1 MTTLAISVQKK
12 RKDNFWPVYIRVIHN
27 GAVAYIKTDKM
38 VHDSHL
44 GKTKEI
50 RDPYITQELNR
61 KIIEYMDRLNR
72 KDASRWTALQIAQF
86 LKNEDEDVCF
96 SEYAR
101 KHIANMFNNGQERT
115 SQNYR
120 HAVESLELYAGTTKV
135 MFSALTSVFLNQW
148 IKSLEHTKR
157 AKEMYPVCVRQ
168 IFKAAYKELN
178 DEENN
183 LIRIK
188 FNPWLKVEIPK
199 SDPTE
204 KLAITPEECREFF
217 SAPLPESK
225 FVSPLPELAKDV
237 VKMVLCLGG
246 INTADLYNLKKT
258 DYHHGIIHYF
268 RAKTKKF
275 RADKAYMEMRV
286 PPIIEP
292 LFRKYQA
299 QADDEYLFNF
309 HARYTTSDS
318 FSANINSGLKK
329 ICDSMGIPKDSQYC
343 VYTFRHTWGTV
354 AQNDCGASISDV
366 AFGMNH
372 AAGHTITRGYLKLNF
387 EPAWKLNEKVIDLIF
402 FSDTKSHRAN
412 MTKPENKTKEPT
424 ELQRFSAKYMMRGTA
439 YFKGQKLGEIQD
451 IGFDNVEQIIKA
463 LVQFIPDDVPVRSA
477 VQFKIENLDKNQV
490 SVHERT
496 KGKGF

>member
-27 GAVAYIKTDKM
+27 GAVAYLKTDKM
-38 VHDSHL
+38 IHDSQL
-44 GKTKEI
+44 GRSKEV
-50 RDPYITQELNR
+50 RDPFITQELNA

-72 KDASRWTALQIAQF
+72 KDTSRWTALQIAQF
-86 LKNEDEDVCF
+86 LRNEDEDVCF
-96 SEYAR
+96 SDYAR
-101 KHIANMFNNGQERT
+101 KHVAQMINNGQERT
-115 SQNYR
+115 AKNYKR
-120 HAVESLELYAGTTKV
+120 AVESLELYAGTTKV
-135 MFSALTSVFLNQW
+135 MFSTLSSAFLNQW

-157 AKEMYPVCVRQ
+157 AKEMYPICVRQ
-168 IFKAAYKELN
+168 IFKSAYKELN

-199 SDPTE
+199 SDQAE
-204 KLAITPEECREFF
+204 KIAITPEECREFF

-225 FVSPLPELAKDV
+225 FVSPLPELARDV
-237 VKMVLCLGG
+237 VKLVLCLGG
-246 INTADLYNLKKT
+246 INTVDLYELKKK

-275 RADKAYMEMRV
+275 RADQAYMEMRV

-292 LFRKYQA
+292 IFRKYQA
-299 QADDEYLFNF
+299 EADDEYLFNF
-309 HARYTTSDS
+309 HARYSTSDS
-318 FSANINSGLKK
+318 FGANVNSGLRR
-329 ICDSMGIPKDSQYC
+329 ICKSMGIPEDDWYC

-402 FSDTKSHRAN
+402 FSDTKSHRTN
-412 MTKPENKTKEPT
+412 MAEPESKIDEPR
-424 ELQRFSAKYMMRGTA
+424 ELQRFSAKYMMKGTA
-439 YFKGQKLGEIQD
+439 YFKGQKLGEVQD
-451 IGFDNVEQIIKA
+451 IGFNNVDEIIKA
-463 LVQFIPDDVPVRSA
+463 LVPFIPDDVPVRST
-477 VQFKIENLDKNQV
+477 VQFKIENVDKNQV

>member
-1 MTTLAISVQKK
+1 MTTLAICVQKP
-12 RKDNFWPVYIRVIHN
+12 RKDGFYPVYIRVTHN
-27 GAVAYIKTDKM
+27 REVGYIKTAKM
-38 VHDSHL
+38 IHASFL
-44 GKTKEI
+44 GKTKEVK
-50 RDPYITQELNR
+50 DPYVVKSLSA

-72 KDASRWTALQIAQF
+72 QETARWSIKKVVEF
-86 LKNEDEDVCF
+86 LINEDEDVSF
-96 SEYAR
+96 SDYAR
-101 KHIANMFNNGQERT
+101 RHIANMFNNGQERT
-115 SQNYR
+115 SKNYKR
-120 HAVESLELYAGTTKV
+120 AVESLELYAGTTKV
-135 MFSALTSVFLNQW
+135 MFSTLTSAFLNQW

-157 AKEMYPVCVRQ
+157 AKEMYPICVRQ

-188 FNPWLKVEIPK
+188 FNPWMKVDIPK

-225 FVSPLPELAKDV
+225 FVSPLPELARDV

-246 INTADLYNLKKT
+246 INTVDLYELKKK
-258 DYHHGIIHYF
+258 DYHHGIIHYH

-275 RADKAYMEMRV
+275 RTDQAYMEMRV

-292 LFRKYQA
+292 LFKKYQA
-299 QADDEYLFNF
+299 EANDEYLFNF
-309 HARYTTSDS
+309 HTRHSTSDS
-318 FSANINSGLKK
+318 FGVNVNLGLKK
-329 ICDSMGIPKDSQYC
+329 ICESMGLPKEDRYC

-372 AAGHTITRGYLKLNF
+372 SAGHTITRGYLKLNF

-412 MTKPENKTKEPT
+412 MSEPESKIDEPK
-424 ELQRFSAKYMMRGTA
+424 ELQRFSAKYMMKGTA
-439 YFKGQKLGEIQD
+439 YFKGQKLGEVQD
-451 IGFDNVEQIIKA
+451 IGFNNVDEIIKA
-463 LVQFIPDDVPVRSA
+463 LVPFIPDDVPVRST
-477 VQFKIENLDKNQV
+477 VQFKIENVDKNQV

>member
-44 GKTKEI
+44 GKAKEV

-61 KIIEYMDRLNR
+61 KIIGYMDRLNR
-72 KDASRWTALQIAQF
+72 KDASRWTAMQIAQF
-86 LKNEDEDVCF
+86 LREEDEDVSF
-96 SEYAR
+96 SDYAR
-101 KHIANMFNNGQERT
+101 KHIAHMFNNGQERT
-115 SQNYR
+115 SQNYKR
-120 HAVESLELYAGTTKV
+120 AVDSLELYAGTTKV
-135 MFSALTSVFLNQW
+135 MFSTLTSAFLNQW

-157 AKEMYPVCVRQ
+157 AKEMYPICVRQ

-188 FNPWLKVEIPK
+188 FNPWIKVDIPR
-199 SDPTE
+199 SEQPE
-204 KLAITPEECREFF
+204 QLAITPEECREFF
-217 SAPLPESK
+217 AAPLPVSK
-225 FVSPLPELAKDV
+225 FLSPLPELARDV

-246 INTADLYNLKKT
+246 MNTVDLYNLKKEN
-258 DYHHGIIHYF
+258 YHHGVIHYN
-268 RAKTKKF
+268 RAKTKRF

-286 PPIIEP
+286 PPIIAP
-292 LFRKYQA
+292 LFEKYKA
-299 QADDEYLFNF
+299 AKNDEYLFNF
-309 HARYTTSDS
+309 HERHSTSDS
-318 FSANINSGLKK
+318 FGANVNSGLRK
-329 ICDSMGIPKDSQYC
+329 ICESMGIPKEEWYC

-372 AAGHTITRGYLKLNF
+372 SAGHTVTRGYIKLNF
-387 EPAWKLNEKVIDLIF
+387 EPAWELNEKVIELIF
-402 FSDTKSHRAN
+402 FSNTKSHRAS
-412 MTKPENKTKEPT
+412 METIEKPAD
-424 ELQRFSAKYMMRGTA
+424 LQRFSAKHMMKGTA
-439 YFKGQKLGEIQD
+439 FFKGVKLGEVQD
-451 IGFDNVEQIIKA
+451 TGFNNVDEIIAA
-463 LVQFIPDDVPVRSA
+463 LIQFIPDDIPVRSA
-477 VQFKIENLDKNQV
+477 VQFKIENLDKKQV
-490 SVHERT
+490 SIHERT

>member
-27 GAVAYIKTDKM
+27 GAVAYLKTDKM
-38 VHDSHL
+38 IHDSQL
-44 GKTKEI
+44 GRSKEV
-50 RDPYITQELNR
+50 RDPFITQELNA

-72 KDASRWTALQIAQF
+72 KDTSRWTALQIAQF
-86 LKNEDEDVCF
+86 LRNEDEDVCF
-96 SEYAR
+96 SDYAR
-101 KHIANMFNNGQERT
+101 KHVAQMINNGQERT
-115 SQNYR
+115 AKNYKR
-120 HAVESLELYAGTTKV
+120 AVESLELYAGTTKV
-135 MFSALTSVFLNQW
+135 MFSTLSSAFLNQW

-157 AKEMYPVCVRQ
+157 AKEMYPICVRQ
-168 IFKAAYKELN
+168 IFKSAYKELN

-199 SDPTE
+199 SDQAE
-204 KLAITPEECREFF
+204 KIAITPEECREFF

-225 FVSPLPELAKDV
+225 FVSPLPELARDV
-237 VKMVLCLGG
+237 VKLVLCLGG
-246 INTADLYNLKKT
+246 INTVDLYELKKK

-275 RADKAYMEMRV
+275 RADQAYMEMRV

-292 LFRKYQA
+292 IFRKYQA
-299 QADDEYLFNF
+299 EADDEYLFNF
-309 HARYTTSDS
+309 HARYSTSDS
-318 FSANINSGLKK
+318 FGANVNSGLRR
-329 ICDSMGIPKDSQYC
+329 ICKSMGIPEDDWYC

-387 EPAWKLNEKVIDLIF
+387 EPAWKLNDKVIDLIF

-412 MTKPENKTKEPT
+412 MAEPESKIDEPR
-424 ELQRFSAKYMMRGTA
+424 ELQRFSAKYMMKGTA
-439 YFKGQKLGEIQD
+439 YFKGKKLGEVQD
-451 IGFDNVEQIIKA
+451 IGFNNVDEIIKV
-463 LVQFIPDDVPVRSA
+463 LVPFIPDDVPVRST
-477 VQFKIENLDKNQV
+477 VQFKIENVDKNQV